1 MRISRFSWFAW
12 ALLTSAVAAGCESQ
26 EAAPPATST
35 AAATAAA
42 KPTAKPTATATAI
55 ATATTTAAAAVE
67 LVEKDL
73 SAAGAAF
80 TGWVAKGPA
89 DATVMEDMGGARIA
103 TKKVSGPGSFDVDF
117 KMGKQD
123 LKKHKADLEKGA
135 KTAKSTVTFTTE
147 TADTLVWTTDVGGTK
162 SYDFLLLQKSSD
174 KDVTCYT
181 VTSRESEAELKA
193 LQDACKTLEK
203 KGEAPKADATAK
215 SDATAKVGAPS
226 AKTGAPP
233 AKIAAPPGK

>member
-1 MRISRFSWFAW
+1 MRISRFSWFAL
-12 ALLTSAVAAGCESQ
+12 AFLTSAFVAGCESP

-35 AAATAAA
+35 AAATA
-42 KPTAKPTATATAI
+42 TAKPTVKPTATAI
-55 ATATTTAAAAVE
+55 ATATATATATAAAAVE

-80 TGWVAKGPA
+80 KGWVAKGPA

-103 TKKVSGPGSFDVDF
+103 TKKVSGPGSFDLAF

-162 SYDFLLLQKSSD
+162 SYDFMLLQKASD

-181 VTSRESEAELKA
+181 VTSRESEADLKA

-215 SDATAKVGAPS
+215 PDAT

-233 AKIAAPPGK
+233 AKIAAPPSK